1 MRVGFVQ
8 FEPVFGQKQRNVEKS
23 IRLIESVEADLLVLP
38 ELCNTG
44 YLFLSREEAYE
55 LSEEIPDGPTVRA
68 WMAVSERRRVNLVAG
83 IAERVGERVFN
94 SAVLIRPSGEVDVY
108 RKAHLF
114 SREKMWFE
122 KGDKPFKVHDIGC
135 AKIGIMICFDW
146 IFPEVARI
154 LSLEGAEIICHPA
167 NLVLPYC
174 QDAMVTRCLENR
186 VFAITCNRT
195 GTESRGGEKLRYTGR
210 SQIVDPGGN
219 VLVRAGEA
227 GEAVEVVEIDPNEAE
242 DKHITELNNLLDD
255 RRVDMFGRIIR
266 GF

>member
-8 FEPVFGQKQRNVEKS
+8 FEPIFGQKGRNVKKS
-23 IRLIESVEADLLVLP
+23 IRLIESVDADLLVLP

-55 LSEEIPDGPTVRA
+55 LSEEIPEGPTVQA
-68 WMAVSERRRVNLVAG
+68 WMDVSERKRVHLVAG

-114 SREKMWFE
+114 FKEKIWFE
-122 KGDKPFKVHDIGC
+122 KGDKPFKVYDIGC
-135 AKIGIMICFDW
+135 VKIGIMICFDW

-154 LSLEGAEIICHPA
+154 LSLQGAEIICHPA
-167 NLVLPYC
+167 NLILPYC
-174 QDAMVTRCLENR
+174 QDAMVTRCIENR

-195 GTESRGGEKLRYTGR
+195 GMESRGGEKLRYSGR
-210 SQIVDPGGN
+210 SQVVDPNGN
-219 VLVRAGEA
+219 VLVRAGI
-227 GEAVEVVEIDPNEAE
+227 GDEAVEVVEIDPDEAK
-242 DKHITELNNLLDD
+242 DKHITALNNLFKD

-266 GF
+266 F